1 MSPPTPK
8 ELRETAEFEQYICIL
23 ESRLLNT
30 NNDQVNSV
38 HVIEQE
44 NGVGSLP
51 VITLGHI
58 DIPDWVRKQD
68 EDEDLKEVKS
78 WVRTQVKPSKEDIR
92 MKNRGLHCYRQLF
105 ELLFIYEQGILRV
118 NLVND

>member
-1 MSPPTPK
+1 MVHKPGKLNSNADGISRSPHILSPPTPK

-23 ESRLLNT
+23 ESRLLNA

-68 EDEDLKEVKS
+68 EDEDLKEVMS
-78 WVRTQVKPSKEDIR
+78 WVRT
-92 MKNRGLHCYRQLF
+92 
-105 ELLFIYEQGILRV
+105 
-118 NLVND
+118 